1 MTVLGP
7 LAIGVV
13 SGFLIR
19 AVIEPEIMA
28 VIIAFVLG
36 ALVVALTF
44 WVAPTC
50 AEDCPEARRIKRTRR
65 RWL

>member
-19 AVIEPEIMA
+19 AAVEPEIVV

-44 WVAPTC
+44 WAAPTC
-50 AEDCPEARRIKRTRR
+50 AEDCPEAKRIRWVKRR
-65 RWL
+65 